1 MTRKPFFG
9 AILALFLAVPAVA
22 QTAQPFSI
30 QGSLLVTTLGGD
42 AFEGIE
48 IDPGAGIELQ
58 ARWNPSAFS
67 IGAGFQATAHAGT
80 FDFEGTEFDVDF
92 QLTGFFVE
100 PRYVIFVGSERAAPY
115 VSARLM
121 KLVLNMSFPEF
132 PEAGEEEFD
141 ALGWSAGGG
150 VLVVLTPRLNLD
162 LGLTAGSMTFDFGDD
177 VKESGTS
184 IVARLGLAFGI

>member
-1 MTRKPFFG
+1 MLRKS
-9 AILALFLAVPAVA
+9 ALSAVVALFLAAPALA

-30 QGSLLVTTLGGD
+30 QGSLLGTSVGGD

-80 FDFEGTEFDVDF
+80 FDFEGTDVDVDF
-92 QLTGFFVE
+92 SFTGFFVE

-121 KLVLNMSFPEF
+121 KLVLNMSLPEF
-132 PEAGEEEFD
+132 EGAEDDFD

-150 VLVVLTPRLNLD
+150 LLVVLTPRLNLD
-162 LGLTAGSMTFDFGDD
+162 LGLTVGSMTFDFGEGD
-177 VKESGTS
+177 EASGTS
-184 IVARLGLAFGI
+184 VVARLGLALGI

>member
-1 MTRKPFFG
+1 MIRKPFFG

-42 AFEGIE
+42 AFEGIA

-115 VSARLM
+115 LSARLM
-121 KLVLNMSFPEF
+121 KLVLNMSLPEF
-132 PEAGEEEFD
+132 EDAEDDFD

-162 LGLTAGSMTFDFGDD
+162 LGLTVGSMNIDFGDGD
-177 VKESGTS
+177 DASGTS
-184 IVARLGLAFGI
+184 IVARLGLALGI